1 MRNLL
6 EAFPD
11 QSVMQLPATHR
22 QFESEITPDRRDANQ
37 PADRVLGRVVAC
49 SGSRATLVANVAGS
63 APGALDGCG
72 IGRLLSINLGKS
84 RVVGLVY
91 EMRAFEPAWNEAGAN
106 AVAVEVELLGE
117 VVDGENGVARF
128 DSGIT
133 TYPPIGAQAH
143 RIRSRDLE
151 RIHDLGQRKG
161 VVLGSLTQDTSVA
174 ASVDVERLLARHFAV
189 LGATGVGKSSA
200 VALILRKIVAAK
212 PNLRALILD
221 PHNEYAHAFPD
232 NSVRIDAST
241 LDLPF
246 WLFRFE
252 EFADIVFRGRPP
264 LEDEA
269 EILREVIATARAR
282 YRTVSPQDMARDLG
296 SSVLKRPLD
305 LGAARRPAESG
316 GTAELAAPY
325 RIADLFAAID
335 ELIGLHEIRYPRTT
349 LRALRVRLE
358 TLYADPRYGFLFA
371 HANSMETIAPLV
383 SQIFRV
389 PHRGRPISVFQ
400 LAGLPS
406 EVVNAVASSL
416 ARLAFDL
423 AMASRGSYEILLL
436 CEEAHR
442 YVPQDPALGFAPTR
456 QAIARI
462 AKEGRKYGA
471 YLGVVTQ
478 RPGELDP
485 TILSQCSTVF
495 AMRLS
500 NDRDQEIIRAAIA
513 DASASTIAFLSS
525 IGNREA
531 IAFGEAVATTMRMR
545 FLEQRP
551 EELPAMAGRLPS
563 HAEQR
568 EPLVEELV
576 ARMRGL

>member
-1 MRNLL
+1 
-6 EAFPD
+6 
-11 QSVMQLPATHR
+11 MQLPANHR
-22 QFESEITPDRRDANQ
+22 QFESKIISDRRDPAQ
-37 PADRVLGRVVAC
+37 SADRALGRVIAC
-49 SGSRATLVANVAGS
+49 SGSRATIVASAVAG
-63 APGALDGCG
+63 PQDGCA
-72 IGRLLSINLGKS
+72 IGRLLSINLGRS
-84 RVVGLVY
+84 RIVGLVY
-91 EMRAFEPAWNEAGAN
+91 EMRALKPGWDEAGPN

-117 VVDGENGVARF
+117 VIDGENGAARF

-133 TYPPIGAQAH
+133 SYPPIGALAH
-143 RIRSRDLE
+143 RIRSQDLE
-151 RIHDLGQRKG
+151 RIHDLGERKG
-161 VVLGSLTQDTSVA
+161 VVLGSLTQDASVA
-174 ASVDVERLLARHFAV
+174 ASVDIERLLSRHFAV
-189 LGATGVGKSSA
+189 LGTTGVGKSSA
-200 VALILRKIVAAK
+200 VALILRKAIAAK
-212 PNLRALILD
+212 PNLRVLILD

-232 NSVRIDAST
+232 NSARIDAST

-269 EILREVIATARAR
+269 EILREVIAVARSR
-282 YRTVSPQDMARDLG
+282 YRVVSAHDMARDLG

-305 LGAARRPAESG
+305 PGARKPGESSG
-316 GTAELAAPY
+316 AAELAAPY
-325 RIADLFAAID
+325 RLADLFAAID
-335 ELIGLHEIRYPRTT
+335 ELIGLHEPRYPRTT
-349 LRALRVRLE
+349 VRALRVRLE
-358 TLYADPRYGFLFA
+358 TLHTDPRYGFLFA
-371 HANSMETIAPLV
+371 HANSMETIAPV
-383 SQIFRV
+383 ISQIFRV
-389 PHRGRPISVFQ
+389 PHRGRPVTVFQ

-423 AMASRGSYEILLL
+423 AMASRGGYEILLL

-442 YVPQDPALGFAPTR
+442 YVPQDQALGFAPTR

-471 YLGVVTQ
+471 YLGIVTQ

-495 AMRLS
+495 AMRLG
-500 NDRDQEIIRAAIA
+500 NERDQEIIRAAIA

-551 EELPAMAGRLPS
+551 EELPAMAGRLPPQ
-563 HAEQR
+563 AEQR
-568 EPLVEELV
+568 EPLVEDLV

>member
-1 MRNLL
+1 
-6 EAFPD
+6 
-11 QSVMQLPATHR
+11 MQLPANHR
-22 QFESEITPDRRDANQ
+22 QFESEITADRRDPNQ
-37 PADRVLGRVVAC
+37 PADRALGRVIAC
-49 SGSRATLVANVAGS
+49 SGARATIAAS
-63 APGALDGCG
+63 ASGGTLDGCA
-72 IGRLLSINLGKS
+72 IGRLLSINLGRS
-84 RVVGLVY
+84 RIVGLVY
-91 EMRAFEPAWNEAGAN
+91 EMRALDRAWNEAGPN
-106 AVAVEVELLGE
+106 SIAVEVELLGE
-117 VVDGENGVARF
+117 VIDGENGTARF

-133 TYPPIGAQAH
+133 IYPPIGALAH

-151 RIHDLGQRKG
+151 HIHDLGQRKG
-161 VVLGSLTQDTSVA
+161 VALGRLTQDASVS
-174 ASVDVERLLARHFAV
+174 ASVDIERLLSRHFAV
-189 LGATGVGKSSA
+189 LGTTGVGKSSA
-200 VALILRKIVAAK
+200 VALILRKAVEAK
-212 PNLRALILD
+212 PNLRILILD
-221 PHNEYAHAFPD
+221 PHNEYAHAFPE

-241 LDLPF
+241 VDLPF

-269 EILREVIATARAR
+269 EILREVIAVARSR
-282 YRTVSPQDMARDLG
+282 YRVVSAHDMARDLG
-296 SSVLKRPLD
+296 SSVLKRPLEP
-305 LGAARRPAESG
+305 GARKPGESS

-325 RIADLFAAID
+325 RLADLFAAID
-335 ELIGLHEIRYPRTT
+335 ELIGLHELRYPRTT

-358 TLYADPRYGFLFA
+358 TLHGDPRYGFLFA
-371 HANSMETIAPLV
+371 HANSMETIAPV
-383 SQIFRV
+383 ISQVFRV
-389 PHRGRPISVFQ
+389 PHRGRPITVFQ

-442 YVPQDPALGFAPTR
+442 YVPQDQALGFAPTR

-471 YLGVVTQ
+471 YLGIVTQ

-495 AMRLS
+495 AMRLG

-551 EELPAMAGRLPS
+551 EELPAMAGRLPAQ
-563 HAEQR
+563 AEHR

-576 ARMRGL
+576 VRMRGL

>member
-1 MRNLL
+1 LARFRRCFG
-6 EAFPD
+6 AI
-11 QSVMQLPATHR
+11 MQLPANNS
-22 QFESEITPDRRDANQ
+22 QFETKIAPERRDVNQ
-37 PADRVLGRVVAC
+37 PADRALGRVIAC
-49 SGSRATLVANVAGS
+49 AGSRATIVVS
-63 APGALDGCG
+63 ASGAATGAQDGCA
-72 IGRLLSINLGKS
+72 IGRLISISLGTS

-91 EMRAFEPAWNEAGAN
+91 EMRTLEPGWNDAGAN

-117 VVDGENGVARF
+117 VIDGENGTARF

-133 TYPPIGAQAH
+133 TYPPIGALAH
-143 RIRSRDLE
+143 RIRLHDLE

-161 VVLGSLTQDTSVA
+161 VVLGSLTQDAAVS
-174 ASVDVERLLARHFAV
+174 ASVDIERLLSRHFAV
-189 LGATGVGKSSA
+189 LGTTGVGKSSA
-200 VALILRKIVAAK
+200 VALMLRKAVAAK
-212 PNLRALILD
+212 PSLRVLILD

-232 NSVRIDAST
+232 TSVRIDAST

-252 EFADIVFRGRPP
+252 EFADIVFRGRPS

-269 EILREVIATARAR
+269 EILREVIAAARAR

-305 LGAARRPAESG
+305 LGAARRPAEASG
-316 GTAELAAPY
+316 SAELAAPY
-325 RIADLFAAID
+325 RLADLFAAID
-335 ELIGLHEIRYPRTT
+335 ELIGLHELRYPRTT
-349 LRALRVRLE
+349 LRSLRVRLE
-358 TLYADPRYGFLFA
+358 TLHGDPRYGFLFA
-371 HANSMETIAPLV
+371 HANSMETIAPV
-383 SQIFRV
+383 ISQIFRV
-389 PHRGRPISVFQ
+389 PHRGRPITVFQ

-442 YVPQDPALGFAPTR
+442 YVPQDQSLGFAPTR

-495 AMRLS
+495 AMRLG
-500 NDRDQEIIRAAIA
+500 NDRDQQIIRAAIA

-551 EELPAMAGRLPS
+551 EELPAMASRRP
-563 HAEQR
+563 AQTEQR
-568 EPLVEELV
+568 EPLVEELI

>member
-1 MRNLL
+1 
-6 EAFPD
+6 
-11 QSVMQLPATHR
+11 MQLPANHR
-22 QFESEITPDRRDANQ
+22 QFESEIAPDRRDVNQ
-37 PADRVLGRVVAC
+37 SGDRALGRVIAC
-49 SGSRATLVANVAGS
+49 SGSRATIATS
-63 APGALDGCG
+63 ASEAAPNTHDGCA

-91 EMRAFEPAWNEAGAN
+91 EMRALQPTWDEAGPN
-106 AVAVEVELLGE
+106 TIAVEVELLGE
-117 VVDGENGVARF
+117 VVDGENGTAHF

-133 TYPPIGAQAH
+133 TYPPIGALAH

-151 RIHDLGQRKG
+151 HVHDLGQRKG
-161 VVLGSLTQDTSVA
+161 VVLGSLTQDAAVA
-174 ASVDVERLLARHFAV
+174 ASVDIERLLARHFAV
-189 LGATGVGKSSA
+189 LGTTGVGKSSA
-200 VALILRKIVAAK
+200 VALILRKAVAAK
-212 PNLRALILD
+212 PNLRVLILD

-232 NSVRIDAST
+232 NSARIDAST

-246 WLFRFE
+246 WIFRFE

-269 EILREVIATARAR
+269 EILRETVAVARAR
-282 YRTVSPQDMARDLG
+282 YRNVSAQDMARDLG

-305 LGAARRPAESG
+305 LGTRRAPDSG
-316 GTAELAAPY
+316 GGTGLATPY

-335 ELIGLHEIRYPRTT
+335 ELIGLHELRYPRSA
-349 LRALRVRLE
+349 LRSLRVRLE
-358 TLYADPRYGFLFA
+358 ALHNDPRYGFLFA
-371 HANSMETIAPLV
+371 HANSMETIAPVV

-389 PHRGRPISVFQ
+389 PHRGRPITVFQ

-406 EVVNAVASSL
+406 EVVNAVASGL
-416 ARLAFDL
+416 ARVAFDL

-442 YVPQDPALGFAPTR
+442 YAPQDPALGFAPTR

-478 RPGELDP
+478 RPSEVDA

-495 AMRLS
+495 AMRLA
-500 NDRDQEIIRAAIA
+500 NDRDQQIIRAAIA
-513 DASASTIAFLSS
+513 GASASTIAFLSS

-551 EELPAMAGRLPS
+551 EELPAMAGYVLSDTER
-563 HAEQR
+563 R
-568 EPLVEELV
+568 EPPVDELV
-576 ARMRGL
+576 ARMRGG

>member
-1 MRNLL
+1 
-6 EAFPD
+6 
-11 QSVMQLPATHR
+11 MQLPADHR
-22 QFESEITPDRRDANQ
+22 QFHNDVSPDRRAPSQ
-37 PADRVLGRVVAC
+37 ADDRIIGRVVSC
-49 SGSRATLVANVAGS
+49 SGSRATIAATVQGPLPGGANPWA
-63 APGALDGCG
+63 
-72 IGRLLSINLGKS
+72 IGRLVSINLGGS
-84 RVVGLVY
+84 RIVGLVY
-91 EMRAFEPAWNEAGAN
+91 EMRAQQAAWDEAGLN
-106 AVAVEVELLGE
+106 PIAVEVELLGE
-117 VVDGENGVARF
+117 VVDGEAGAARF

-133 TYPPIGAQAH
+133 TYPPIGAPAH
-143 RIRSRDLE
+143 RIRSRDLA
-151 RIHDLGQRKG
+151 RIHDLGRREG
-161 VVLGSLTQDTSVA
+161 VVLGTLTQDA
-174 ASVDVERLLARHFAV
+174 AIPASVDIERLLTRHFAV
-189 LGATGVGKSSA
+189 LGTTGVGKSSA
-200 VALILRKIVAAK
+200 VALMLRKAVAAR
-212 PNLRALILD
+212 PNLRVLILD

-232 NSVRIDAST
+232 TSIRIDAST

-264 LEDEA
+264 LENEA
-269 EILREVIATARAR
+269 EILREVITVARSR
-282 YRTVSPQDMARDLG
+282 YRVVPAHDMARDLG

-305 LGAARRPAESG
+305 PAQRRPADSG
-316 GTAELAAPY
+316 GTAELASPY

-335 ELIGLHEIRYPRTT
+335 ELIGLHEQRYPRTT
-349 LRALRVRLE
+349 LRSLRVRLE
-358 TLYADPRYGFLFA
+358 TLHADPRYGFLFA
-371 HANSMETIAPLV
+371 HANSMETIAPV
-383 SQIFRV
+383 IAQIFRV
-389 PHRGRPISVFQ
+389 PHKGRPITVFQ

-406 EVVNAVASSL
+406 EVLNAVASSL

-423 AMASRGSYEILLL
+423 AMAGRGSYEILLL

-442 YVPQDPALGFAPTR
+442 YVPQDQSLGFLPTR

-500 NDRDQEIIRAAIA
+500 NDRDQQIIRAAIA

-551 EELPAMAGRLPS
+551 EELPAMAGRAP
-563 HAEQR
+563 AEAERR
-568 EPLVEELV
+568 ELLVEELV
-576 ARMRGL
+576 ARLRGL

>member
-1 MRNLL
+1 
-6 EAFPD
+6 
-11 QSVMQLPATHR
+11 MQLPANNS
-22 QFESEITPDRRDANQ
+22 QFETKITPDRRDVSQ
-37 PADRVLGRVVAC
+37 PADRALGRVIAC
-49 SGSRATLVANVAGS
+49 SGSRATIAANASGTAS
-63 APGALDGCG
+63 GALDGCA

-91 EMRAFEPAWNEAGAN
+91 EMRALELAWNEAGAN

-117 VVDGENGVARF
+117 VVDGENGRARF

-133 TYPPIGAQAH
+133 AYPPIGALAH

-151 RIHDLGQRKG
+151 LIHDLGERRG
-161 VVLGSLTQDTSVA
+161 VVLGSLTQDASVA
-174 ASVDVERLLARHFAV
+174 ASVDIERLLSRHFAV
-189 LGATGVGKSSA
+189 LGTTGVGKSSA
-200 VALILRKIVAAK
+200 VALMLRKAVAAK
-212 PNLRALILD
+212 PNLRVLILD

-232 NSVRIDAST
+232 DSARIDAST
-241 LDLPF
+241 VDLPF

-269 EILREVIATARAR
+269 EILREVIAVARSR
-282 YRTVSPQDMARDLG
+282 YRVASAHDMARDLG

-305 LGAARRPAESG
+305 SGARKLGEAG
-316 GTAELAAPY
+316 GAAELAAPY
-325 RIADLFAAID
+325 RLADLFAAID
-335 ELIGLHEIRYPRTT
+335 ELIGLHEVRYPRTT

-358 TLYADPRYGFLFA
+358 TLHGDPRYGFLFA
-371 HANSMETIAPLV
+371 HANSMETIAPV
-383 SQIFRV
+383 ISQIFRV
-389 PHRGRPISVFQ
+389 PHRGRPITVFQ
-400 LAGLPS
+400 LAGLPA

-442 YVPQDPALGFAPTR
+442 YVPQDQALGFAPTR

-495 AMRLS
+495 AMRLG

-563 HAEQR
+563 QAEQR

>member
-1 MRNLL
+1 
-6 EAFPD
+6 
-11 QSVMQLPATHR
+11 MQLPANHR
-22 QFESEITPDRRDANQ
+22 QFESKIISDRRDPAQ
-37 PADRVLGRVVAC
+37 PADRALGRVIAC
-49 SGSRATLVANVAGS
+49 SGSRATIVASAVAG
-63 APGALDGCG
+63 PQDGCA
-72 IGRLLSINLGKS
+72 IGRLLSINLGGS
-84 RVVGLVY
+84 RIVGLVY
-91 EMRAFEPAWNEAGAN
+91 EMRALKPGWDEAGPN

-117 VVDGENGVARF
+117 VVDGENGTARF

-133 TYPPIGAQAH
+133 SYPPIGALAH
-143 RIRSRDLE
+143 RIRSQDLE
-151 RIHDLGQRKG
+151 RIHDLGERKG
-161 VVLGSLTQDTSVA
+161 VVLGSLTQDASVA
-174 ASVDVERLLARHFAV
+174 ASVDIERLLSRHFAV
-189 LGATGVGKSSA
+189 LGTTGVGKSSA
-200 VALILRKIVAAK
+200 VALILRKAIAAK
-212 PNLRALILD
+212 PNLRVLILD

-232 NSVRIDAST
+232 NSARIDAST

-269 EILREVIATARAR
+269 EILREVIAVARSR
-282 YRTVSPQDMARDLG
+282 YRVVSAHDMARDLG

-305 LGAARRPAESG
+305 PGARKPGESSG
-316 GTAELAAPY
+316 AAELAAPY
-325 RIADLFAAID
+325 RLADLFAAID
-335 ELIGLHEIRYPRTT
+335 ELIGLHEPRYPRTT

-358 TLYADPRYGFLFA
+358 TLHSDPRYGFLFA
-371 HANSMETIAPLV
+371 HANSMETIAPV
-383 SQIFRV
+383 ISQVFRV
-389 PHRGRPISVFQ
+389 PHRGRPITVFQ

-442 YVPQDPALGFAPTR
+442 YVPQDQALGFAPTR

-471 YLGVVTQ
+471 YLGLVTQ

-495 AMRLS
+495 AMRLG

-551 EELPAMAGRLPS
+551 EELPAMAGRLPPQ
-563 HAEQR
+563 AEQR
-568 EPLVEELV
+568 EPLVEDLV

>member
-1 MRNLL
+1 
-6 EAFPD
+6 
-11 QSVMQLPATHR
+11 MQLPANHR
-22 QFESEITPDRRDANQ
+22 QFESEITADRRDPNQ
-37 PADRVLGRVVAC
+37 PADRALGRVIAC
-49 SGSRATLVANVAGS
+49 SGSRATIAAS
-63 APGALDGCG
+63 ASGGTLDGCAV
-72 IGRLLSINLGKS
+72 GRLLSINLGTS
-84 RVVGLVY
+84 RIVGLVY
-91 EMRAFEPAWNEAGAN
+91 EMRALDRAWNEAGPN
-106 AVAVEVELLGE
+106 SIAVEVELLGE
-117 VVDGENGVARF
+117 VVDGESGTARF

-133 TYPPIGAQAH
+133 TYPPIGAPAH

-151 RIHDLGQRKG
+151 RIHDLGERKG
-161 VVLGSLTQDTSVA
+161 VALGCLTQDASVS
-174 ASVDVERLLARHFAV
+174 ASVDIERLLSRHFAV
-189 LGATGVGKSSA
+189 LGTTGVGKSSA
-200 VALILRKIVAAK
+200 VALILRKAVEAK
-212 PNLRALILD
+212 PNLRILILD
-221 PHNEYAHAFPD
+221 PHNEYAHAFPE
-232 NSVRIDAST
+232 NSARIDAST

-269 EILREVIATARAR
+269 EILREVIAVARSR
-282 YRTVSPQDMARDLG
+282 YRVVSAHDMARDLG
-296 SSVLKRPLD
+296 SSVLKRPLEP
-305 LGAARRPAESG
+305 GARKPG
-316 GTAELAAPY
+316 GSSRAAELAAPY
-325 RIADLFAAID
+325 RLADLFAAID
-335 ELIGLHEIRYPRTT
+335 ELIGLHELRYPRTT

-358 TLYADPRYGFLFA
+358 TLHGDPRYGFLFA
-371 HANSMETIAPLV
+371 HANSMETIAPV
-383 SQIFRV
+383 ISQLFRV
-389 PHRGRPISVFQ
+389 PHRGRPITVFQ

-442 YVPQDPALGFAPTR
+442 FVPQDQALGFAPTR

-471 YLGVVTQ
+471 YLGIVTQ

-495 AMRLS
+495 AMRLG
-500 NDRDQEIIRAAIA
+500 NDRDQQIIRAAIA

-545 FLEQRP
+545 FSEQRP
-551 EELPAMAGRLPS
+551 EELPAMAGRSP
-563 HAEQR
+563 AQTEQR

>member
-1 MRNLL
+1 
-6 EAFPD
+6 
-11 QSVMQLPATHR
+11 MQLPANHR
-22 QFESEITPDRRDANQ
+22 QFESEITADRRDPNQ
-37 PADRVLGRVVAC
+37 PADRALGRVIAC
-49 SGSRATLVANVAGS
+49 SGSRATIAAS
-63 APGALDGCG
+63 ASGGTLDGCAV
-72 IGRLLSINLGKS
+72 GRLLSINLGTS
-84 RVVGLVY
+84 RIVGLVY
-91 EMRAFEPAWNEAGAN
+91 EMRALDRAWNEAGPN
-106 AVAVEVELLGE
+106 SIAVEVELLGE
-117 VVDGENGVARF
+117 VVDGESGTARF

-133 TYPPIGAQAH
+133 TYPPIGAPAH

-151 RIHDLGQRKG
+151 RIHDLGERKG
-161 VVLGSLTQDTSVA
+161 VALGCLTQDASVS
-174 ASVDVERLLARHFAV
+174 ASVDIERLLSRHFAV
-189 LGATGVGKSSA
+189 LGTTGVGKSSA
-200 VALILRKIVAAK
+200 VALILRKAVEAK
-212 PNLRALILD
+212 PNLRILILD
-221 PHNEYAHAFPD
+221 PHNEYAHAFPE
-232 NSVRIDAST
+232 NSARIDAST

-269 EILREVIATARAR
+269 EILREVIAVARSR
-282 YRTVSPQDMARDLG
+282 YRVVSAHDMARDLG
-296 SSVLKRPLD
+296 SSVLKRPLEP
-305 LGAARRPAESG
+305 GARKPG
-316 GTAELAAPY
+316 GSSRAAELAAPY
-325 RIADLFAAID
+325 RLADLFAAID
-335 ELIGLHEIRYPRTT
+335 ELIGLHELRYPRTT

-358 TLYADPRYGFLFA
+358 TLHGDPRYGFLFA
-371 HANSMETIAPLV
+371 HANSMETIAPV
-383 SQIFRV
+383 ISQLFRV
-389 PHRGRPISVFQ
+389 PHRGRPITVFQ

-442 YVPQDPALGFAPTR
+442 YVPQDQALGFTPTR

-471 YLGVVTQ
+471 YLGIVTQ

-495 AMRLS
+495 AMRLG
-500 NDRDQEIIRAAIA
+500 NDRDQQIIRAAIA

-545 FLEQRP
+545 FSEQRP
-551 EELPAMAGRLPS
+551 EELPAMAGRSP
-563 HAEQR
+563 AQTEQR

>member
-1 MRNLL
+1 
-6 EAFPD
+6 
-11 QSVMQLPATHR
+11 MQLPANHR
-22 QFESEITPDRRDANQ
+22 QFESEITADRRDPNQ
-37 PADRVLGRVVAC
+37 PADRALGRVIAC
-49 SGSRATLVANVAGS
+49 SGSRATIAAS
-63 APGALDGCG
+63 ASGGTLDGCA
-72 IGRLLSINLGKS
+72 IGRLLSINLGRS
-84 RVVGLVY
+84 RIVGLVY
-91 EMRAFEPAWNEAGAN
+91 EMRALDRAWNEAGPN
-106 AVAVEVELLGE
+106 SIAVEVELLGE
-117 VVDGENGVARF
+117 VADGENGTARF

-133 TYPPIGAQAH
+133 TYPPIGALAH

-151 RIHDLGQRKG
+151 HIHDLGQRKG
-161 VVLGSLTQDTSVA
+161 VALGCLTQDASVS
-174 ASVDVERLLARHFAV
+174 ASVDIERLLSRHFAV
-189 LGATGVGKSSA
+189 LGTTGVGKSSA
-200 VALILRKIVAAK
+200 VALILRKAVEAK
-212 PNLRALILD
+212 PNLRILILD
-221 PHNEYAHAFPD
+221 PHNEYAHAFPE
-232 NSVRIDAST
+232 NCARIDASM

-269 EILREVIATARAR
+269 EILREVIAVARSR
-282 YRTVSPQDMARDLG
+282 YRVVSPHDMARDLG

-305 LGAARRPAESG
+305 PGARKPGESSG
-316 GTAELAAPY
+316 SAELAAPY
-325 RIADLFAAID
+325 RLADLFAAID
-335 ELIGLHEIRYPRTT
+335 ELIGLHELRYPRTT

-358 TLYADPRYGFLFA
+358 TLHGDPRYGFLFA
-371 HANSMETIAPLV
+371 HANSMETIAPV
-383 SQIFRV
+383 ISQVFRV
-389 PHRGRPISVFQ
+389 PHRGRPITVFQ

-442 YVPQDPALGFAPTR
+442 YVPQDQALGFAPTR

-471 YLGVVTQ
+471 YLGIVTQ

-495 AMRLS
+495 AMRLG

-551 EELPAMAGRLPS
+551 EELPAMAGRTPAQ
-563 HAEQR
+563 AEQR

>member
-1 MRNLL
+1 
-6 EAFPD
+6 
-11 QSVMQLPATHR
+11 MQLPADHR
-22 QFESEITPDRRDANQ
+22 QFETKVTPDRRDSNQ
-37 PADRVLGRVVAC
+37 PADRALGRVVAC
-49 SGSRATLVANVAGS
+49 SGARATIAGAAS
-63 APGALDGCG
+63 GPVPGAHDGCA
-72 IGRLLSINLGKS
+72 IGRLISISLGTS
-84 RVVGLVY
+84 RIVGLVY
-91 EMRAFEPAWNEAGAN
+91 EMRALQPVWDEAGPN
-106 AVAVEVELLGE
+106 AVAIEVELLGE
-117 VVDGENGVARF
+117 VVDGENGTARF
-128 DSGIT
+128 NNGIV
-133 TYPPIGAQAH
+133 TYPPIGARAH
-143 RIRSRDLE
+143 RIRSRDLAL
-151 RIHDLGQRKG
+151 IHDLGERRG
-161 VVLGSLTQDTSVA
+161 VTLGTLTQDAAVS
-174 ASVDVERLLARHFAV
+174 ASVDIERLLSRHFAV
-189 LGATGVGKSSA
+189 LGTTGVGKSSA
-200 VALILRKIVAAK
+200 VALMLRKAVAAK

-232 NSVRIDAST
+232 TSVRIDAST

-269 EILREVIATARAR
+269 EVLREVIAVARSR
-282 YRTVSPQDMARDLG
+282 YRIVSPHDMARDLG

-305 LGAARRPAESG
+305 PGARRPGEAG

-325 RIADLFAAID
+325 RIADLFVAID
-335 ELIGLHEIRYPRTT
+335 ELIGLHELRYSRTT
-349 LRALRVRLE
+349 LRALRIRLE
-358 TLYADPRYGFLFA
+358 TLYGDPRYGFLFA
-371 HANSMETIAPLV
+371 HANSMETIAPVV

-389 PHRGRPISVFQ
+389 PHRGRPITVFQ

-442 YVPQDPALGFAPTR
+442 YVPQDQSLGFAPTR

-471 YLGVVTQ
+471 YLGIVTQ

-495 AMRLS
+495 AMRLG
-500 NDRDQEIIRAAIA
+500 NERDQQIIRAAIA

-545 FLEQRP
+545 FSEQRP
-551 EELPAMAGRLPS
+551 EELPAIAGRAP
-563 HAEQR
+563 AQIEQR

>member
-1 MRNLL
+1 
-6 EAFPD
+6 
-11 QSVMQLPATHR
+11 MQLPANHR
-22 QFESEITPDRRDANQ
+22 QFESEITADRRDPNQ
-37 PADRVLGRVVAC
+37 PADRALGRVIAC
-49 SGSRATLVANVAGS
+49 SGSRATIAAS
-63 APGALDGCG
+63 ASGGTLDGCA
-72 IGRLLSINLGKS
+72 IGRLLSINLGTS
-84 RVVGLVY
+84 RIVGLVY
-91 EMRAFEPAWNEAGAN
+91 EMRALDRAWNEAGPN
-106 AVAVEVELLGE
+106 SIAVEVELLGE
-117 VVDGENGVARF
+117 VVDGESGTARF

-133 TYPPIGAQAH
+133 TYPPIGAAAH

-151 RIHDLGQRKG
+151 RIHDLGERKG
-161 VVLGSLTQDTSVA
+161 VALGCLTQDASVS
-174 ASVDVERLLARHFAV
+174 ASVDIERLLSRHFAV
-189 LGATGVGKSSA
+189 LGTTGVGKSSA
-200 VALILRKIVAAK
+200 VALILRKAVEAK
-212 PNLRALILD
+212 PNLRILILD
-221 PHNEYAHAFPD
+221 PHNEYAHAFPE
-232 NSVRIDAST
+232 NSARIDAST

-269 EILREVIATARAR
+269 EILREVIAVARSR
-282 YRTVSPQDMARDLG
+282 YRVVSAHDMARDLG
-296 SSVLKRPLD
+296 SSVLKRPLEP
-305 LGAARRPAESG
+305 GARKPGESSRA
-316 GTAELAAPY
+316 TEMAAPY
-325 RIADLFAAID
+325 RLADLFAAID
-335 ELIGLHEIRYPRTT
+335 ELIGLHELRYPRTT

-358 TLYADPRYGFLFA
+358 TLHGDPRYGFLFA
-371 HANSMETIAPLV
+371 HANSMETIAPV
-383 SQIFRV
+383 ISQLFRV
-389 PHRGRPISVFQ
+389 PHRGRPITVFQ

-442 YVPQDPALGFAPTR
+442 YVPQDQALGFAPTR

-471 YLGVVTQ
+471 YLGIVTQ

-495 AMRLS
+495 AMRLG

-545 FLEQRP
+545 FSEQRP
-551 EELPAMAGRLPS
+551 EELPAMAGRSP
-563 HAEQR
+563 AQTEQR

>member
-1 MRNLL
+1 
-6 EAFPD
+6 
-11 QSVMQLPATHR
+11 MQLPANHR
-22 QFESEITPDRRDANQ
+22 QFESEITADRRDPNQ
-37 PADRVLGRVVAC
+37 PADRALGRVIAC
-49 SGSRATLVANVAGS
+49 SGSRATIAAS
-63 APGALDGCG
+63 ASGGTLDGCA
-72 IGRLLSINLGKS
+72 IGRLLSINLGRS
-84 RVVGLVY
+84 RIVGLVY
-91 EMRAFEPAWNEAGAN
+91 EMRALDRAWNEAGPN
-106 AVAVEVELLGE
+106 SIAVEVELLGE
-117 VVDGENGVARF
+117 VVDGEGGTARF

-133 TYPPIGAQAH
+133 SYPPIGALAH

-151 RIHDLGQRKG
+151 HIHDLGQRKG
-161 VVLGSLTQDTSVA
+161 VVLGSLTQDASVS
-174 ASVDVERLLARHFAV
+174 ASVDIERLLSRHFAV
-189 LGATGVGKSSA
+189 LGTTGVGKSSA
-200 VALILRKIVAAK
+200 VALILRKAIAAK
-212 PNLRALILD
+212 PNLRVLILD
-221 PHNEYAHAFPD
+221 PHNEYAHAFPE
-232 NSVRIDAST
+232 NSARIDASM

-269 EILREVIATARAR
+269 EILREVIAVARSR
-282 YRTVSPQDMARDLG
+282 YRVVSAHDMARDLG
-296 SSVLKRPLD
+296 SSVLKRPLEP
-305 LGAARRPAESG
+305 GARKPGESS

-325 RIADLFAAID
+325 RLADLFAAID
-335 ELIGLHEIRYPRTT
+335 ELIGLHELRYPRTT

-358 TLYADPRYGFLFA
+358 TLHGDPRYGFLFA
-371 HANSMETIAPLV
+371 HANSMETIAPV
-383 SQIFRV
+383 ISQVFRV
-389 PHRGRPISVFQ
+389 PHRGRPITVFQ

-442 YVPQDPALGFAPTR
+442 YVPQDQALGFAPTR

-471 YLGVVTQ
+471 YLGIVTQ

-495 AMRLS
+495 AMRLG

-551 EELPAMAGRLPS
+551 EELPAMAGRTPAQ
-563 HAEQR
+563 AEQR

>member
-1 MRNLL
+1 
-6 EAFPD
+6 
-11 QSVMQLPATHR
+11 MQLPANHR
-22 QFESEITPDRRDANQ
+22 QFESEIAPDRRDPNQ
-37 PADRVLGRVVAC
+37 PADRALGRVIAC
-49 SGSRATLVANVAGS
+49 SGSHATILMSTAGTM
-63 APGALDGCG
+63 PGVRDGCA
-72 IGRLLSINLGKS
+72 IGRLISISLGKS

-91 EMRAFEPAWNEAGAN
+91 EMRALEPIWNEAGSN

-117 VVDGENGVARF
+117 VVDGENGTARF

-133 TYPPIGAQAH
+133 TYPSIGAQAH

-151 RIHDLGQRKG
+151 HIHDLGQRKG
-161 VVLGSLTQDTSVA
+161 VVLGSLTQDAAVA
-174 ASVDVERLLARHFAV
+174 ASVDIERLLSRHFAV
-189 LGATGVGKSSA
+189 LGTTGVGKSSA
-200 VALILRKIVAAK
+200 VALMLRKAVAAK
-212 PNLRALILD
+212 PNLRVLILD

-232 NSVRIDAST
+232 HSVRIDAST

-252 EFADIVFRGRPP
+252 EFADIVFRGRSP

-269 EILREVIATARAR
+269 EILREVVATARAR
-282 YRTVSPQDMARDLG
+282 YRHVSPQDMARDLG

-305 LGAARRPAESG
+305 LGAARRPAENSG
-316 GTAELAAPY
+316 AAELAAPY

-335 ELIGLHEIRYPRTT
+335 ELIGLHETRYPRIT

-358 TLYADPRYGFLFA
+358 TLYGDPRYGFLFA
-371 HANSMETIAPLV
+371 HANSMETIAPV
-383 SQIFRV
+383 ISQIFRV
-389 PHRGRPISVFQ
+389 PHRGRPIAVFQ

-406 EVVNAVASSL
+406 EVVNAVASGL

-442 YVPQDPALGFAPTR
+442 YVPQDQGLGFAPTR

-495 AMRLS
+495 AMRLG

-513 DASASTIAFLSS
+513 GASASTVAFLSS

-545 FLEQRP
+545 FSALRP
-551 EELPAMAGRLPS
+551 EELPAMAGRVPS
-563 HAEQR
+563 EAERR

>member
-1 MRNLL
+1 
-6 EAFPD
+6 
-11 QSVMQLPATHR
+11 MQLPANHR
-22 QFESEITPDRRDANQ
+22 QFESEITADRRDPNQ
-37 PADRVLGRVVAC
+37 PADRALGRVIAC
-49 SGSRATLVANVAGS
+49 SGSRATIAAS
-63 APGALDGCG
+63 ASGGTLDGCA
-72 IGRLLSINLGKS
+72 IGRLLSINLGTS
-84 RVVGLVY
+84 RIVGLVY
-91 EMRAFEPAWNEAGAN
+91 EMRALDRAWNEAGPN
-106 AVAVEVELLGE
+106 SIAVEVELLGE
-117 VVDGENGVARF
+117 VVDGESGTARF

-133 TYPPIGAQAH
+133 TYPPIGAPAH

-151 RIHDLGQRKG
+151 RIHDLGERKG
-161 VVLGSLTQDTSVA
+161 VALGCLTQDASVS
-174 ASVDVERLLARHFAV
+174 ASVDIERLLSRHFAV
-189 LGATGVGKSSA
+189 LGTTGVGKSSA
-200 VALILRKIVAAK
+200 VALILRKAVEAK
-212 PNLRALILD
+212 PNLRILILD
-221 PHNEYAHAFPD
+221 PHNEYAHAFPE
-232 NSVRIDAST
+232 NSARIDAST

-269 EILREVIATARAR
+269 EILREVIAVARSR
-282 YRTVSPQDMARDLG
+282 YRVVSAHDMARDLG
-296 SSVLKRPLD
+296 RSVLKRPLEP
-305 LGAARRPAESG
+305 GARKPGESSRA
-316 GTAELAAPY
+316 AELAAPY
-325 RIADLFAAID
+325 RLADLFAAID
-335 ELIGLHEIRYPRTT
+335 ELIGLHELRYPRTT

-358 TLYADPRYGFLFA
+358 TLHGDPRYGFLFA
-371 HANSMETIAPLV
+371 HANSMETIAPV
-383 SQIFRV
+383 ISQLFRV
-389 PHRGRPISVFQ
+389 PHRGRPITVFQ

-442 YVPQDPALGFAPTR
+442 YVPQDQALGFAPTR

-471 YLGVVTQ
+471 YLGIVTQ

-495 AMRLS
+495 AMRLG
-500 NDRDQEIIRAAIA
+500 NDRDQQIIRAAIA

-545 FLEQRP
+545 FSEQRP
-551 EELPAMAGRLPS
+551 EELPAMAGRSP
-563 HAEQR
+563 AQTGQR

>member
-1 MRNLL
+1 
-6 EAFPD
+6 
-11 QSVMQLPATHR
+11 MQLPANHL
-22 QFESEITPDRRDANQ
+22 QFESEIAPDRRDPNRS
-37 PADRVLGRVVAC
+37 ADRALGRVIGC
-49 SGSRATLVANVAGS
+49 SGSRATIAANATGQ
-63 APGALDGCG
+63 GAADGCA
-72 IGRLLSINLGKS
+72 IGRLISISLGKS

-91 EMRAFEPAWNEAGAN
+91 EMRALEPIWKETGTN

-117 VVDGENGVARF
+117 VVDGQNGTARF

-133 TYPPIGAQAH
+133 SYPPIGALAH

-151 RIHDLGQRKG
+151 LIHDLGERKS
-161 VVLGSLTQDTSVA
+161 VVLGTLTQDASVA
-174 ASVDVERLLARHFAV
+174 ASIDIERLLSRHFAV
-189 LGATGVGKSSA
+189 LGTTGVGKSSA
-200 VALILRKIVAAK
+200 VALMLRKAIEAK
-212 PNLRALILD
+212 PNLRILILD

-232 NSVRIDAST
+232 NSARIDAST

-269 EILREVIATARAR
+269 EILREVIAVARSR

-296 SSVLKRPLD
+296 TSLLKRPLD
-305 LGAARRPAESG
+305 LGGARRTAEAG
-316 GTAELAAPY
+316 GAAELAAPY
-325 RIADLFAAID
+325 RLVDLFTAID
-335 ELIGLHEIRYPRTT
+335 ELIGLHELRYPRTT

-358 TLYADPRYGFLFA
+358 TLHGDPRYGFLFA
-371 HANSMETIAPLV
+371 HANSMETIAPV
-383 SQIFRV
+383 ISQIFRV
-389 PHRGRPISVFQ
+389 PHRGRPVTVFQ

-416 ARLAFDL
+416 ARLSFDL

-442 YVPQDPALGFAPTR
+442 YVPQDQALGFAPTR

-471 YLGVVTQ
+471 YLGIVTQ

-495 AMRLS
+495 AMRLG
-500 NDRDQEIIRAAIA
+500 NERDQQIIRAAIA

-551 EELPAMAGRLPS
+551 EELPAMAGRMPGQV
-563 HAEQR
+563 EPR

>member
-1 MRNLL
+1 
-6 EAFPD
+6 
-11 QSVMQLPATHR
+11 MQLPANHR
-22 QFESEITPDRRDANQ
+22 QFESKIISDRRDPAQ
-37 PADRVLGRVVAC
+37 PADRALGRVIAC
-49 SGSRATLVANVAGS
+49 SGSRATIVASAVAG
-63 APGALDGCG
+63 PQDGCA
-72 IGRLLSINLGKS
+72 IGRLLSINLGGS
-84 RVVGLVY
+84 RIVGLVY
-91 EMRAFEPAWNEAGAN
+91 EMRALKPGWDEAGPN

-117 VVDGENGVARF
+117 VIDGENGAARF

-133 TYPPIGAQAH
+133 SYPPIGALAH
-143 RIRSRDLE
+143 RIRSQDLE
-151 RIHDLGQRKG
+151 RIHDLGERKG
-161 VVLGSLTQDTSVA
+161 VVLGSLTQDASVA
-174 ASVDVERLLARHFAV
+174 ASVDIERLLSRHFAV
-189 LGATGVGKSSA
+189 LGTTGVGKSSA
-200 VALILRKIVAAK
+200 VALILRKAIAAK
-212 PNLRALILD
+212 PNLRVLILD

-232 NSVRIDAST
+232 NSARIDAST

-269 EILREVIATARAR
+269 EILREVIAVARSR
-282 YRTVSPQDMARDLG
+282 YRVVSAHDMARDLG

-305 LGAARRPAESG
+305 PGARKPGESSG
-316 GTAELAAPY
+316 AAELAAPY
-325 RIADLFAAID
+325 RLADLFAAID
-335 ELIGLHEIRYPRTT
+335 ELIGLHEPRYPRTT
-349 LRALRVRLE
+349 VRALRVRLE
-358 TLYADPRYGFLFA
+358 TLHTDPRYGFLFA
-371 HANSMETIAPLV
+371 HANSMETIAPV
-383 SQIFRV
+383 ISQIFRV
-389 PHRGRPISVFQ
+389 PHRGRPVTVFQ

-423 AMASRGSYEILLL
+423 AMASRGSYEVLLL

-442 YVPQDPALGFAPTR
+442 YVPQDQALGFAPTR
-456 QAIARI
+456 QAISRI

-471 YLGVVTQ
+471 YLGIVTQ

-495 AMRLS
+495 AMRLG
-500 NDRDQEIIRAAIA
+500 NERDQEIIRAAIA

-551 EELPAMAGRLPS
+551 EELPAMAGRLPPQ
-563 HAEQR
+563 AEQR
-568 EPLVEELV
+568 EPLVEDLV

>member
-1 MRNLL
+1 
-6 EAFPD
+6 
-11 QSVMQLPATHR
+11 MQLPANQS
-22 QFESEITPDRRDANQ
+22 QFETQITPDRRNANQ
-37 PADRVLGRVVAC
+37 PADRALGRVIGC
-49 SGSRATLVANVAGS
+49 SGSRATIAANMSGT
-63 APGALDGCG
+63 APGAPDGCA

-84 RVVGLVY
+84 RIVGLVY
-91 EMRAFEPAWNEAGAN
+91 EMRALAPAWNEAGPN
-106 AVAVEVELLGE
+106 PVAVELELLGE
-117 VVDGENGVARF
+117 VVDGGSGAARF

-133 TYPPIGAQAH
+133 TYPPIGALAH

-151 RIHDLGQRKG
+151 LIHDLGERKG
-161 VVLGSLTQDTSVA
+161 VVLGSLTQDASVA
-174 ASVDVERLLARHFAV
+174 ASVDIERLLSRHFAV
-189 LGATGVGKSSA
+189 LGTTGVGKSSA
-200 VALILRKIVAAK
+200 VALILRKAVAAK
-212 PNLRALILD
+212 PNLRVLILD

-232 NSVRIDAST
+232 NSVRVDAST

-282 YRTVSPQDMARDLG
+282 YRTVSSQDMARDLG

-305 LGAARRPAESG
+305 LGGARRPAETG

-325 RIADLFAAID
+325 RLADLFAAID
-335 ELIGLHEIRYPRTT
+335 ELIGLHEPRFPRTA

-358 TLYADPRYGFLFA
+358 TLHSDPRYGFLFA
-371 HANSMETIAPLV
+371 HANSMETIAPVV
-383 SQIFRV
+383 SQVFRV
-389 PHRGRPISVFQ
+389 PHRGRPITVFQ

-442 YVPQDPALGFAPTR
+442 YVPQDQALGFAPTR

-471 YLGVVTQ
+471 YLGIVTQ

-495 AMRLS
+495 AMRLG
-500 NDRDQEIIRAAIA
+500 NERDQQIIRAAIA

-551 EELPAMAGRLPS
+551 EQLPAMAGRLPS
-563 HAEQR
+563 QAEQR

>member
-1 MRNLL
+1 
-6 EAFPD
+6 
-11 QSVMQLPATHR
+11 MQLPADHR
-22 QFESEITPDRRDANQ
+22 QFESEITADRRDPNQ
-37 PADRVLGRVVAC
+37 PADRALGRVIAC
-49 SGSRATLVANVAGS
+49 SGSRATIAAS
-63 APGALDGCG
+63 ASGGTLDGCAV
-72 IGRLLSINLGKS
+72 GRLLSINLGTS
-84 RVVGLVY
+84 RIVGLVY
-91 EMRAFEPAWNEAGAN
+91 EMRALDRAWNEAGPN
-106 AVAVEVELLGE
+106 SIAVEVELLGE
-117 VVDGENGVARF
+117 VVDGESGTARF

-133 TYPPIGAQAH
+133 TYPPIGAPAH

-151 RIHDLGQRKG
+151 RIHDLGERKG
-161 VVLGSLTQDTSVA
+161 VALGCLTQDASVS
-174 ASVDVERLLARHFAV
+174 ASVDIERLLSRHFAV
-189 LGATGVGKSSA
+189 LGTTGVGKSSA
-200 VALILRKIVAAK
+200 VALILRKAVEAK
-212 PNLRALILD
+212 PNLRILILD
-221 PHNEYAHAFPD
+221 PHNEYAHAFPE
-232 NSVRIDAST
+232 NSARIDAST

-269 EILREVIATARAR
+269 EILREVIAVARSR
-282 YRTVSPQDMARDLG
+282 YRVVSAHDMARDLG
-296 SSVLKRPLD
+296 SSVLKRPLEP
-305 LGAARRPAESG
+305 GARKPG
-316 GTAELAAPY
+316 GSSRAAELAAPY
-325 RIADLFAAID
+325 RLADLFAAID
-335 ELIGLHEIRYPRTT
+335 ELIGLHELRYPRTT

-358 TLYADPRYGFLFA
+358 TLHGDPRYGFLFA
-371 HANSMETIAPLV
+371 HANSMETIAPV
-383 SQIFRV
+383 ISQLFRV
-389 PHRGRPISVFQ
+389 PHRGRPITVFQ

-442 YVPQDPALGFAPTR
+442 YVPQDQALGFAPTR

-471 YLGVVTQ
+471 YLGIVTQ

-495 AMRLS
+495 AMRLG
-500 NDRDQEIIRAAIA
+500 NDRDQQIIRAAIA

-545 FLEQRP
+545 FSEQRP
-551 EELPAMAGRLPS
+551 EELPAMAGRSP
-563 HAEQR
+563 AQTEQR

>member
-1 MRNLL
+1 
-6 EAFPD
+6 
-11 QSVMQLPATHR
+11 MQLPANHR
-22 QFESEITPDRRDANQ
+22 QFESEIALDRRDPNQ
-37 PADRVLGRVVAC
+37 TADRALGRVIAC
-49 SGSRATLVANVAGS
+49 SGSRATIAASVS
-63 APGALDGCG
+63 AAATGAQEGCA
-72 IGRLLSINLGKS
+72 IGRLLSINLGRS
-84 RVVGLVY
+84 RIVGLVY
-91 EMRAFEPAWNEAGAN
+91 EMRALDRAWNEAGPN
-106 AVAVEVELLGE
+106 SIAVEVELLGE
-117 VVDGENGVARF
+117 VVDGENGTARF

-133 TYPPIGAQAH
+133 TYPPIGALAH

-151 RIHDLGQRKG
+151 HIHDLGPRKG
-161 VVLGSLTQDTSVA
+161 VVLGSLTQDVSVS
-174 ASVDVERLLARHFAV
+174 ASVDVERLLSRHFAV
-189 LGATGVGKSSA
+189 LGTTGVGKSSA
-200 VALILRKIVAAK
+200 VALILRKAVEAK
-212 PNLRALILD
+212 PNLRVLILD
-221 PHNEYAHAFPD
+221 PHNEYGHAFPD
-232 NSVRIDAST
+232 SCARIDAST

-252 EFADIVFRGRPP
+252 EFADIVFRGRTP

-269 EILREVIATARAR
+269 EILREVIAVARSR
-282 YRTVSPQDMARDLG
+282 YRVVSPHDMARDLG

-305 LGAARRPAESG
+305 PGARKPGESSG
-316 GTAELAAPY
+316 SAELAAPY
-325 RIADLFAAID
+325 RLADLFAAID
-335 ELIGLHEIRYPRTT
+335 ELIGLHELRYPRAT

-358 TLYADPRYGFLFA
+358 TLHGDPRYGFLFA
-371 HANSMETIAPLV
+371 HANSMETIAPV
-383 SQIFRV
+383 ISQIFRV
-389 PHRGRPISVFQ
+389 PHRGRPITVFQ

-423 AMASRGSYEILLL
+423 AMASRGSYEVLLL

-442 YVPQDPALGFAPTR
+442 YVPQDQALGFAPTR

-471 YLGVVTQ
+471 YLGIVTQ

-495 AMRLS
+495 AMRLG
-500 NDRDQEIIRAAIA
+500 NDRDQQIIRAAIA
-513 DASASTIAFLSS
+513 DASAGTIAFLSS

-551 EELPAMAGRLPS
+551 EELPAMAGRMPAQTE
-563 HAEQR
+563 HR

-576 ARMRGL
+576 ARMRGF

>member
-1 MRNLL
+1 
-6 EAFPD
+6 
-11 QSVMQLPATHR
+11 MQLPANNS
-22 QFESEITPDRRDANQ
+22 QFETKITPDRRDANQ
-37 PADRVLGRVVAC
+37 PADRALGRVIAC
-49 SGSRATLVANVAGS
+49 SGSRATIAAS
-63 APGALDGCG
+63 ASGTASGALDGCA

-91 EMRAFEPAWNEAGAN
+91 EMRALDLAWNEAGAN

-117 VVDGENGVARF
+117 VVDGENGTARF

-133 TYPPIGAQAH
+133 AYPPIGALAH

-151 RIHDLGQRKG
+151 LIHDLGERKG
-161 VVLGSLTQDTSVA
+161 VVLGSLTQDASVA
-174 ASVDVERLLARHFAV
+174 ASVDIERLLSRHFAV
-189 LGATGVGKSSA
+189 LGTTGVGKSSA
-200 VALILRKIVAAK
+200 VALMLRKAVAAK
-212 PNLRALILD
+212 ANLRVLILD

-232 NSVRIDAST
+232 NSARIDAST
-241 LDLPF
+241 VDLPF

-269 EILREVIATARAR
+269 EILREVIAVARSR
-282 YRTVSPQDMARDLG
+282 YRVTSAHDMARDLG

-305 LGAARRPAESG
+305 SSARKPGEAGGA
-316 GTAELAAPY
+316 AELAAPY
-325 RIADLFAAID
+325 RLADLFAAID
-335 ELIGLHEIRYPRTT
+335 ELIGLHEVRYPRLT

-358 TLYADPRYGFLFA
+358 TLYGDPRYGFLFA
-371 HANSMETIAPLV
+371 HANSMETIAPV
-383 SQIFRV
+383 ISQIFRV
-389 PHRGRPISVFQ
+389 PHRGRPITVFQ
-400 LAGLPS
+400 LAGLPA

-495 AMRLS
+495 AMRLG

-545 FLEQRP
+545 FSEQRQD
-551 EELPAMAGRLPS
+551 ELPAMAGRLPS
-563 HAEQR
+563 QAEQR

-576 ARMRGL
+576 ARLRGL

>member
-1 MRNLL
+1 
-6 EAFPD
+6 
-11 QSVMQLPATHR
+11 MQLPTDHR
-22 QFESEITPDRRDANQ
+22 QFETKVTPDRRDLNQ
-37 PADRVLGRVVAC
+37 PAGRALGRVVSC
-49 SGSRATLVANVAGS
+49 SGARATIAATAFGPAL
-63 APGALDGCG
+63 GAHDGCA
-72 IGRLLSINLGKS
+72 IGRLISISLGTS

-91 EMRAFEPAWNEAGAN
+91 EMRALQPVWDEAGPN
-106 AVAVEVELLGE
+106 AIAIEVELLGE
-117 VVDGENGVARF
+117 VVDGENGTARF
-128 DSGIT
+128 NNGIV
-133 TYPPIGAQAH
+133 TYPPIGALAH
-143 RIRSRDLE
+143 RIRSRDLAL
-151 RIHDLGQRKG
+151 IHDLGERRG
-161 VVLGSLTQDTSVA
+161 VALGVLTQDAAVS
-174 ASVDVERLLARHFAV
+174 ASVDIERLLSRHFAV
-189 LGATGVGKSSA
+189 LGTTGVGKSSA
-200 VALILRKIVAAK
+200 VALMLRKAVAAK

-221 PHNEYAHAFPD
+221 PHNEYAHAFQD
-232 NSVRIDAST
+232 TSVRIDAST

-252 EFADIVFRGRPP
+252 EFADIIFRGRSP

-269 EILREVIATARAR
+269 EILREVIAVARSR
-282 YRTVSPQDMARDLG
+282 YRVVSAHDMARDLG

-305 LGAARRPAESG
+305 PAARRAEAG
-316 GTAELAAPY
+316 GAAEQAAPY
-325 RIADLFAAID
+325 RITDLFTAID
-335 ELIGLHEIRYPRTT
+335 ELIGLHELRYPRTT

-358 TLYADPRYGFLFA
+358 TLYGDPRYGFLFA
-371 HANSMETIAPLV
+371 HANSMETIAPV
-383 SQIFRV
+383 ISQIFRV
-389 PHRGRPISVFQ
+389 PHRGRPITVFQ

-442 YVPQDPALGFAPTR
+442 YVPQDQSLGFAPTR

-471 YLGVVTQ
+471 YLGIVTQ

-495 AMRLS
+495 AMRLG
-500 NDRDQEIIRAAIA
+500 NERDQQIIRAAIA

-545 FLEQRP
+545 FSDMPPQ
-551 EELPAMAGRLPS
+551 ELPEMERAQGLGDY
-563 HAEQR
+563 QR
-568 EPLVEELV
+568 EPGLDELV
-576 ARMRGL
+576 SRMSRQG

>member
-1 MRNLL
+1 
-6 EAFPD
+6 
-11 QSVMQLPATHR
+11 MQLPADHR
-22 QFESEITPDRRDANQ
+22 QFETKVTPDRRDLNQ
-37 PADRVLGRVVAC
+37 PADRALGRVVSC
-49 SGSRATLVANVAGS
+49 SGARATIASTASGPAL
-63 APGALDGCG
+63 GAHDGCA
-72 IGRLLSINLGKS
+72 IGRLISISLGAS

-91 EMRAFEPAWNEAGAN
+91 EMRALQPVWDEAYPN
-106 AVAVEVELLGE
+106 AIAIEVELLGE
-117 VVDGENGVARF
+117 VVDGENGAARF
-128 DSGIT
+128 NSGIV
-133 TYPPIGAQAH
+133 TYPPIGALAH
-143 RIRSRDLE
+143 RIRSRDLAL
-151 RIHDLGQRKG
+151 IHDLGERRG
-161 VVLGSLTQDTSVA
+161 VELGTLTQDAAVS
-174 ASVDVERLLARHFAV
+174 ASVDIERLLSRHFAV
-189 LGATGVGKSSA
+189 LGTTGVGKSSA
-200 VALILRKIVAAK
+200 VALMLRKAVAAK
-212 PNLRALILD
+212 PNLRVLILD
-221 PHNEYAHAFPD
+221 PHNEYAHAFQD
-232 NSVRIDAST
+232 TSARVDAST

-246 WLFRFE
+246 WLFRLE

-264 LEDEA
+264 LEDET
-269 EILREVIATARAR
+269 EILREVIAVARSR
-282 YRTVSPQDMARDLG
+282 YRIVSAHDMARDLG

-305 LGAARRPAESG
+305 PGARRPGEVSA
-316 GTAELAAPY
+316 TTELAAPY
-325 RIADLFAAID
+325 RIADLFAALD
-335 ELIGLHEIRYPRTT
+335 ELIGLHELRYPRIT

-358 TLYADPRYGFLFA
+358 TLYSDPRYGFLFA
-371 HANSMETIAPLV
+371 HANSMETIAPVV

-389 PHRGRPISVFQ
+389 PHRGRPITVFQ

-442 YVPQDPALGFAPTR
+442 YVPQDQSLGFAPTR

-471 YLGVVTQ
+471 YLGIVTQ

-495 AMRLS
+495 AMRLA
-500 NDRDQEIIRAAIA
+500 NERDQQIIRAAIA

-551 EELPAMAGRLPS
+551 EELPAMAGRMP
-563 HAEQR
+563 AQVEQR

>member
-1 MRNLL
+1 
-6 EAFPD
+6 
-11 QSVMQLPATHR
+11 MQLPATHR
-22 QFESEITPDRRDANQ
+22 QFQSEITADRRDASR
-37 PADRVLGRVVAC
+37 PADRALGRVIAC
-49 SGSRATLVANVAGS
+49 SGSRATIAVS
-63 APGALDGCG
+63 ASGAALGGNDGYA
-72 IGRLLSINLGKS
+72 IGRLLSINLGAS

-91 EMRAFEPAWNEAGAN
+91 EMRALDPAWDEAGSN
-106 AVAVEVELLGE
+106 TIAVEVELLGE
-117 VVDGENGVARF
+117 VVDGENGTARF

-133 TYPPIGAQAH
+133 SYPPIGALAH

-151 RIHDLGQRKG
+151 HIHDLGERKG
-161 VVLGSLTQDTSVA
+161 VVLGSLTQDASVV
-174 ASVDVERLLARHFAV
+174 ASVDIERLLSRHFAV
-189 LGATGVGKSSA
+189 LGTTGVGKSSA
-200 VALILRKIVAAK
+200 VALILRKAIEAK
-212 PNLRALILD
+212 PNLRILILD

-232 NSVRIDAST
+232 NSMRVDAST

-252 EFADIVFRGRPP
+252 EFADIVFRGRLP

-269 EILREVIATARAR
+269 EILREVIATARSR
-282 YRTVSPQDMARDLG
+282 YRNVSPQDMARDLG

-305 LGAARRPAESG
+305 LGARRPGETSG
-316 GTAELAAPY
+316 TTELAAPY
-325 RIADLFAAID
+325 RMADLFTAID
-335 ELIGLHEIRYPRTT
+335 ELIGLHELRYPRAT

-358 TLYADPRYGFLFA
+358 TLHTDPRYGFLFA
-371 HANSMETIAPLV
+371 HANSMETIAPV
-383 SQIFRV
+383 ISQIFRV
-389 PHRGRPISVFQ
+389 PHRGRPVTVFQ

-406 EVVNAVASSL
+406 EVVNAVASGL

-423 AMASRGSYEILLL
+423 AMVSRGSYEILLV

-442 YVPQDPALGFAPTR
+442 YVPQDQALGFAPTR

-495 AMRLS
+495 AMRLG
-500 NDRDQEIIRAAIA
+500 NERDQQIIRAAIA

-563 HAEQR
+563 QAEQR
-568 EPLVEELV
+568 ELLVEDLV

>member
-1 MRNLL
+1 
-6 EAFPD
+6 
-11 QSVMQLPATHR
+11 MQLPANHR
-22 QFESEITPDRRDANQ
+22 QFESEITPDRRDPKQ
-37 PADRVLGRVVAC
+37 PADRALGRVIAC
-49 SGSRATLVANVAGS
+49 SGSRATIAVSASGG
-63 APGALDGCG
+63 APGALDDCA
-72 IGRLLSINLGKS
+72 IGRLISINLGRS
-84 RVVGLVY
+84 RIVGLVY
-91 EMRAFEPAWNEAGAN
+91 EMRALEPVWNEAAAN

-117 VVDGENGVARF
+117 VVDGENGAARF
-128 DSGIT
+128 DSGIAN
-133 TYPPIGAQAH
+133 YPPIGALAH
-143 RIRSRDLE
+143 HIRSRDLE
-151 RIHDLGQRKG
+151 HIHDLGQRKS
-161 VVLGSLTQDTSVA
+161 VVLGSLTQDAGVS
-174 ASVDVERLLARHFAV
+174 ASVDIERLLSRHFAV
-189 LGATGVGKSSA
+189 LGTTGVGKSSA
-200 VALILRKIVAAK
+200 VALILRKAVAAK
-212 PNLRALILD
+212 PNLRVLILD

-232 NSVRIDAST
+232 SAARIDAST

-282 YRTVSPQDMARDLG
+282 YRNVSPQDMARDLG
-296 SSVLKRPLD
+296 SSVLKRPID
-305 LGAARRPAESG
+305 PGARRPGETSG
-316 GTAELAAPY
+316 TPELAAPY
-325 RIADLFAAID
+325 RLADLFAAID
-335 ELIGLHEIRYPRTT
+335 ELIGLHELRYPRTT

-358 TLYADPRYGFLFA
+358 TLHADPRYGFLFA
-371 HANSMETIAPLV
+371 HANSMETIAPVV
-383 SQIFRV
+383 SQVFRV
-389 PHRGRPISVFQ
+389 PHRGRPITVFQ

-416 ARLAFDL
+416 ARLSFDL

-442 YVPQDPALGFAPTR
+442 YVPQDQALGFAPTR

-471 YLGVVTQ
+471 YLGIVTQ

-495 AMRLS
+495 AMRLG
-500 NDRDQEIIRAAIA
+500 NERDQQIIRAAIA

-545 FLEQRP
+545 FAEQRP
-551 EELPAMAGRLPS
+551 EELPAMAGRMP
-563 HAEQR
+563 AQVEPR

>member
-1 MRNLL
+1 
-6 EAFPD
+6 
-11 QSVMQLPATHR
+11 MQLPANKS
-22 QFESEITPDRRDANQ
+22 QFETMITPDRRDAGQ
-37 PADRVLGRVVAC
+37 PAGRALGRVIAC
-49 SGSRATLVANVAGS
+49 SGSRATIAASASGMAAGTQ
-63 APGALDGCG
+63 DGCA
-72 IGRLLSINLGKS
+72 IGRLISINLGTS
-84 RVVGLVY
+84 RIVGLVY
-91 EMRAFEPAWNEAGAN
+91 EMRALESVWSETGPNP
-106 AVAVEVELLGE
+106 VAVEVELLGE
-117 VVDGENGVARF
+117 VIDGASGTARF

-133 TYPPIGAQAH
+133 NYPPIGALAH

-151 RIHDLGQRKG
+151 LIHDLGERKG
-161 VVLGSLTQDTSVA
+161 VVLGHLTQDANIA
-174 ASVDVERLLARHFAV
+174 ASVDIESLLSRHFAV
-189 LGATGVGKSSA
+189 LGTTGVGKSSA
-200 VALILRKIVAAK
+200 VALMLRKAVATK
-212 PNLRALILD
+212 PNLRVLILD
-221 PHNEYAHAFPD
+221 PHNEYAHAFQD
-232 NSVRIDAST
+232 NSARIDAST
-241 LDLPF
+241 VDLPF

-269 EILREVIATARAR
+269 EILREVIAVARSR
-282 YRTVSPQDMARDLG
+282 YRTNSAHDMARDLG

-305 LGAARRPAESG
+305 PGARRPGEG
-316 GTAELAAPY
+316 GGAAELAAPY
-325 RIADLFAAID
+325 RLTDLFAAID
-335 ELIGLHEIRYPRTT
+335 ELIGLHEIRYPRVT

-358 TLYADPRYGFLFA
+358 TLHGDPRYGFLFA
-371 HANSMETIAPLV
+371 HANSMETIAPV
-383 SQIFRV
+383 ISQIFRV
-389 PHRGRPISVFQ
+389 PHRGRPITVFQ

-442 YVPQDPALGFAPTR
+442 YVPQDQALGFAPTR

-471 YLGVVTQ
+471 YLGIVTQ

-495 AMRLS
+495 AMRLG

-563 HAEQR
+563 QTQR

>member
-1 MRNLL
+1 
-6 EAFPD
+6 
-11 QSVMQLPATHR
+11 MQLPANHR
-22 QFESEITPDRRDANQ
+22 QFESKIISDRRDPAQ
-37 PADRVLGRVVAC
+37 SADRALGRVIAC
-49 SGSRATLVANVAGS
+49 SGSRATIVASAVAG
-63 APGALDGCG
+63 PQDGCA
-72 IGRLLSINLGKS
+72 IGRLLSINLGGS
-84 RVVGLVY
+84 RIVGLVY
-91 EMRAFEPAWNEAGAN
+91 EMRALKPGWDEAGPN

-117 VVDGENGVARF
+117 VIDGENGAARF

-133 TYPPIGAQAH
+133 SYPPIGALAH
-143 RIRSRDLE
+143 RIRSQDLE
-151 RIHDLGQRKG
+151 RIHDLGERKG
-161 VVLGSLTQDTSVA
+161 VVLGSLTQDASVA
-174 ASVDVERLLARHFAV
+174 ASVDIERLLSRHFAV
-189 LGATGVGKSSA
+189 LGTTGVGKSSA
-200 VALILRKIVAAK
+200 VALILRKAIAAK
-212 PNLRALILD
+212 PNLRVLILD

-232 NSVRIDAST
+232 NSARIDAST

-269 EILREVIATARAR
+269 EILREVIAVARSR
-282 YRTVSPQDMARDLG
+282 YRVVSAHDMARDLG

-305 LGAARRPAESG
+305 PGARKPGESSG
-316 GTAELAAPY
+316 AAELAAPY
-325 RIADLFAAID
+325 RLADLFAAID
-335 ELIGLHEIRYPRTT
+335 ELIGLHEPRYPRTT
-349 LRALRVRLE
+349 VRALRVRLE
-358 TLYADPRYGFLFA
+358 TLHTDPRYGFLFA
-371 HANSMETIAPLV
+371 HANSMETIAPV
-383 SQIFRV
+383 ISQIFRV
-389 PHRGRPISVFQ
+389 PHRGRPVTVFQ

-423 AMASRGSYEILLL
+423 AMASRGSYEVLLL

-442 YVPQDPALGFAPTR
+442 YVPQDQALGFAPTR
-456 QAIARI
+456 QAISRI

-471 YLGVVTQ
+471 YLGIVTQ

-495 AMRLS
+495 AMRLG
-500 NDRDQEIIRAAIA
+500 NERDQEIIRAAIA

-551 EELPAMAGRLPS
+551 EELPAMAGRLPPQ
-563 HAEQR
+563 AEQR
-568 EPLVEELV
+568 EPLVEDLV

>member
-1 MRNLL
+1 
-6 EAFPD
+6 
-11 QSVMQLPATHR
+11 MQLPANHR
-22 QFESEITPDRRDANQ
+22 QFESKIISDRRDPAQ
-37 PADRVLGRVVAC
+37 PADRVLGRVIAC
-49 SGSRATLVANVAGS
+49 SGSRATIVASAVAG
-63 APGALDGCG
+63 PQDGCA
-72 IGRLLSINLGKS
+72 IGRLLSINLGGS
-84 RVVGLVY
+84 RIVGLVY
-91 EMRAFEPAWNEAGAN
+91 EMRALKPGWDEAGPN

-117 VVDGENGVARF
+117 VVDGENGTARF

-133 TYPPIGAQAH
+133 SYPPIGALAH
-143 RIRSRDLE
+143 RIRSQDLE
-151 RIHDLGQRKG
+151 RIHDLRDRKG
-161 VVLGSLTQDTSVA
+161 VVLGSLTQDASVA
-174 ASVDVERLLARHFAV
+174 ASVDIERLLSRHFAV
-189 LGATGVGKSSA
+189 LGTTGVGKSSA
-200 VALILRKIVAAK
+200 VALILRKAIAAK
-212 PNLRALILD
+212 PNLRVLILD

-232 NSVRIDAST
+232 NSARIDAST

-269 EILREVIATARAR
+269 EILREVIAVARSR
-282 YRTVSPQDMARDLG
+282 YRVVSAHDMARDLG

-305 LGAARRPAESG
+305 PGARKPGESSG
-316 GTAELAAPY
+316 AAELAAPY
-325 RIADLFAAID
+325 RLADLFAAID
-335 ELIGLHEIRYPRTT
+335 ELIGLHEPRYPRTT
-349 LRALRVRLE
+349 VRALRVRLE
-358 TLYADPRYGFLFA
+358 TLHTDPRYGFLFA
-371 HANSMETIAPLV
+371 HANSMETIAPV
-383 SQIFRV
+383 ISQIFRV
-389 PHRGRPISVFQ
+389 PHRGRPVTVFQ

-423 AMASRGSYEILLL
+423 AMASRGSYEVLLL

-442 YVPQDPALGFAPTR
+442 YVPQDQALGFAPTR

-471 YLGVVTQ
+471 YLGIVMQ

-495 AMRLS
+495 AMRLG
-500 NDRDQEIIRAAIA
+500 NERDQEIIRAAIA

-551 EELPAMAGRLPS
+551 EELPAMAGRLPPQ
-563 HAEQR
+563 AEQR
-568 EPLVEELV
+568 EPLVEDLV

>member
-1 MRNLL
+1 
-6 EAFPD
+6 
-11 QSVMQLPATHR
+11 MQLPADHR
-22 QFESEITPDRRDANQ
+22 QFETKVAPDRRDLNQ
-37 PADRVLGRVVAC
+37 PADRALGRVVSC
-49 SGSRATLVANVAGS
+49 SGARATIAATAS
-63 APGALDGCG
+63 RPAPGAHDGCA
-72 IGRLLSINLGKS
+72 IGRLISINLGTS

-91 EMRAFEPAWNEAGAN
+91 EMRALQPVWDEAGPN
-106 AVAVEVELLGE
+106 AIAIEVELLGE

-128 DSGIT
+128 NSGIV
-133 TYPPIGAQAH
+133 TYPPIGALAH
-143 RIRSRDLE
+143 RIRSRDLAL
-151 RIHDLGQRKG
+151 IHDLGERRG
-161 VVLGSLTQDTSVA
+161 VALGVLTQDAAVP
-174 ASVDVERLLARHFAV
+174 ASVDIERLLSRHFAV
-189 LGATGVGKSSA
+189 LGTTGVGKSSA
-200 VALILRKIVAAK
+200 VALMLRKAVAVK
-212 PNLRALILD
+212 PNLRVLILD

-232 NSVRIDAST
+232 TSARIDAST

-264 LEDEA
+264 LEDET
-269 EILREVIATARAR
+269 EILREVIAVARSR
-282 YRTVSPQDMARDLG
+282 YRVVSAHDMARDLG

-305 LGAARRPAESG
+305 PGARRPGEVS

-325 RIADLFAAID
+325 RIADLFAALD
-335 ELIGLHEIRYPRTT
+335 ELIGLHELRYPRTT
-349 LRALRVRLE
+349 LRALRIRLE
-358 TLYADPRYGFLFA
+358 TLYSDPRYSFLFA
-371 HANSMETIAPLV
+371 HANSMETIAPVV

-389 PHRGRPISVFQ
+389 PHRGRPITVFQ

-442 YVPQDPALGFAPTR
+442 YVPQDQSLGFAPTR

-471 YLGVVTQ
+471 YLGIVTQ

-495 AMRLS
+495 AMRLG
-500 NDRDQEIIRAAIA
+500 NERDQQIIRAAIA

-545 FLEQRP
+545 FSEQRP
-551 EELPAMAGRLPS
+551 EELPAMAGR
-563 HAEQR
+563 ARAQVEQR

>member
-1 MRNLL
+1 
-6 EAFPD
+6 
-11 QSVMQLPATHR
+11 MQLPADHR
-22 QFESEITPDRRDANQ
+22 QFETKVTPDRRDLNQ
-37 PADRVLGRVVAC
+37 PADRALGRVVSC
-49 SGSRATLVANVAGS
+49 TGSRATIAATASG
-63 APGALDGCG
+63 APGTHDGCA
-72 IGRLLSINLGKS
+72 IGRLISISLGTS

-91 EMRAFEPAWNEAGAN
+91 EMRALQPVWDEAYPN
-106 AVAVEVELLGE
+106 AIAIEVELLGE
-117 VVDGENGVARF
+117 VVDGENGAARF
-128 DSGIT
+128 NSGIV
-133 TYPPIGAQAH
+133 TYPPIGALAH
-143 RIRSRDLE
+143 RIRSRDLAL
-151 RIHDLGQRKG
+151 IHDLGERSA
-161 VVLGSLTQDTSVA
+161 VSLGTLTQDAAVP
-174 ASVDVERLLARHFAV
+174 ASVDIERLLSRHFAV
-189 LGATGVGKSSA
+189 LGTTGVGKSSA
-200 VALILRKIVAAK
+200 VALMLRKAVAAR
-212 PNLRALILD
+212 PNLRVLILD
-221 PHNEYAHAFPD
+221 PHNEYAHAFQD
-232 NSVRIDAST
+232 TCVRIDAST

-252 EFADIVFRGRPP
+252 EFADIVFRGRSP

-269 EILREVIATARAR
+269 EILREVVAVARSR
-282 YRTVSPQDMARDLG
+282 YRVVSAHDMARDLG

-305 LGAARRPAESG
+305 PGARRPGEVS

-325 RIADLFAAID
+325 RIADLFTALD
-335 ELIGLHEIRYPRTT
+335 ELIGLHELRYPRTT
-349 LRALRVRLE
+349 LRALKVRLE
-358 TLYADPRYGFLFA
+358 TLYSDPRYGFLFA
-371 HANSMETIAPLV
+371 HANSMETIAPVV

-389 PHRGRPISVFQ
+389 PHRGRPITVFQ

-442 YVPQDPALGFAPTR
+442 YVPQDQSLGFAPTR

-471 YLGVVTQ
+471 YLGIVTQ

-495 AMRLS
+495 AMRLG
-500 NDRDQEIIRAAIA
+500 NERDQQIIRAAIA

-545 FLEQRP
+545 FSEQRP
-551 EELPAMAGRLPS
+551 DELPAMAGRV
-563 HAEQR
+563 AAQVEQR

>member
-1 MRNLL
+1 
-6 EAFPD
+6 
-11 QSVMQLPATHR
+11 MQLPPDHR
-22 QFESEITPDRRDANQ
+22 QFETKVTPDRRDANQ
-37 PADRVLGRVVAC
+37 PADRALGRVVSC
-49 SGSRATLVANVAGS
+49 SGARATIAATASG
-63 APGALDGCG
+63 PALGTHDGCA
-72 IGRLLSINLGKS
+72 IGRLISISLGTS

-91 EMRAFEPAWNEAGAN
+91 EMRALQQVWDEAGPN
-106 AVAVEVELLGE
+106 AIAIEVELLGE
-117 VVDGENGVARF
+117 VVDGENGAARF
-128 DSGIT
+128 DSGIA
-133 TYPPIGAQAH
+133 TYPPIGAPAH
-143 RIRSRDLE
+143 RIRSRDLAL
-151 RIHDLGQRKG
+151 IHDLGERRG
-161 VVLGSLTQDTSVA
+161 VALGVLTQDAAIS
-174 ASVDVERLLARHFAV
+174 ASVDIERLLSRHFAV
-189 LGATGVGKSSA
+189 LGTTGVGKSSA
-200 VALILRKIVAAK
+200 VALMLRKAVEAK
-212 PNLRALILD
+212 PNLRVLILD

-232 NSVRIDAST
+232 TSARIDAST

-252 EFADIVFRGRPP
+252 EFADIIFRGRPP

-269 EILREVIATARAR
+269 EILREVIAVARSR
-282 YRTVSPQDMARDLG
+282 YRVVSAHDMARDLG

-305 LGAARRPAESG
+305 PGARRPGEVS

-325 RIADLFAAID
+325 RMADLFTALD
-335 ELIGLHEIRYPRTT
+335 ELIGLHELRYPRTT
-349 LRALRVRLE
+349 LRALRIRLE
-358 TLYADPRYGFLFA
+358 TLYSDPRYGFLFA
-371 HANSMETIAPLV
+371 HANSMETIAPVV

-389 PHRGRPISVFQ
+389 PHRGRPITVFQ

-442 YVPQDPALGFAPTR
+442 YVPQDQSLGFAPTR

-471 YLGVVTQ
+471 YLGIVAQ

-495 AMRLS
+495 AMRLAHE
-500 NDRDQEIIRAAIA
+500 RDQQIIHAAIA

-545 FLEQRP
+545 FSEQRP
-551 EELPAMAGRLPS
+551 EELPAMAGRVPTQV
-563 HAEQR
+563 EQR